1 MRTLCDTAEIRR
13 LFDELNIVHNR
24 MIQARIDRER
34 LLEKIYNKR
43 SKIIEARLDVHKTK
57 IFRVR
62 REASSTLVLQ
72 PENLER

>member
-24 MIQARIDRER
+24 MVQAHIDRER

-62 REASSTLVLQ
+62 RETSSTLVLQ